1 MLGGEGSGIVVPWA
15 KGEVIDSLVAN
26 DFDNV
31 VKIVLIMLIFVIVS
45 INENLLL
52 ICFQIISLILG
63 VRNLR
68 HNSRID
74 LQFTF

>member
-68 HNSRID
+68 YNSRID